1 MGNAAEKPGE
11 YEEPVL
17 PEGVLQVRISVYKL
31 DITGVG
37 FLDAIGAGIT
47 GAYHSGLVVGG
58 EEWSYGGH
66 DEEGTSGVYACQ
78 PEMNENY
85 TFYKRVIVGELK
97 APPRDVLEKN
107 IHDLAST
114 ADWDGTAYDLMEHN
128 CNHWT
133 SALCWLLMQRRP
145 PDWINN
151 TADSFAR
158 ARRRKQA
165 EDEAL
170 EAAFA
175 GYAARHPA
183 QKDPRRAEPP
193 EAPGGQAFKHAF
205 RTTFDKGWEAA
216 WAAGQSQIKA
226 CPENADPDEL
236 KRRIENEALTS
247 AGAAAGAAAEAVAS
261 AARAAQV
268 ARAAAA
274 TSHTPAELK
283 AWDAAWQRE
292 SGSLLRSW
300 QQAALAGT
308 LSAAGA
314 TDRAKTVEAA
324 LEAASA
330 AALAAAAAVAAAA
343 AAAAEAEELRG
354 RT

>member
-17 PEGVLQVRISVYKL
+17 PEGVYQVRISVYKL

-47 GAYHSGLVVGG
+47 GAYHSGLVVAG

-66 DEEGTSGVYACQ
+66 EEEGTSGVYACQ
-78 PEMNENY
+78 PEMNDNY
-85 TFYKRVIVGELK
+85 TFYKRVIVGELR
-97 APPRDVLEKN
+97 APKKDFERK
-107 IHDLAST
+107 IHELAST

-133 SALCWLLMQRRP
+133 SALCYLLMKRRP

-170 EAAFA
+170 DAAFTS
-175 GYAARHPA
+175 YASRHPPQRKSQA
-183 QKDPRRAEPP
+183 AGQDPP

-205 RTTFDKGWEAA
+205 RTTFDKGWESA
-216 WAAGQSQIKA
+216 WAAGQAEIKA
-226 CPENADPDEL
+226 CPENSDPEEC
-236 KRRIENEALTS
+236 KRRIENEALTA
-247 AGAAAGAAAEAVAS
+247 AGAAAGAAAEAVAT

-268 ARAAAA
+268 ARAAAVS
-274 TSHTPAELK
+274 SHSAAELR
-283 AWDAAWQRE
+283 AWDATWQRE
-292 SGSLLRSW
+292 SGSLLRTW
-300 QQAALAGT
+300 QQAALAGS

-314 TDRAKTVEAA
+314 PDRAKAVEAA
-324 LEAASA
+324 LEAAESA
-330 AALAAAAAVAAAA
+330 AALAAVAAAE
-343 AAAAEAEELRG
+343 EAELRG